1 MLQSMGSQKV
11 GHDLAAEHHHQTVY
25 NKNKEKKLRVC
36 LGADCLGAD
45 CLAPK
50 LSSDTSQVS
59 LGNYTVC

>member
-36 LGADCLGAD
+36 LGADCL
-45 CLAPK
+45 APK